1 MGKGP
6 GEGGSG
12 RVASGLS
19 ASSRLDMNQSESVTG
34 HQAKLYRINLLY
46 KYILKGSRF
55 GFLLNHLKAIPKRLY
70 KAFKLPYYKDYLSNF
85 EAELGAEEIIIT
97 FYF

>member
-1 MGKGP
+1 MKNEQTNKPSQCCLRVSILGIFYWGINTIKKKEMGKGP

-34 HQAKLYRINLLY
+34 HQAKLY
-46 KYILKGSRF
+46 
-55 GFLLNHLKAIPKRLY
+55 
-70 KAFKLPYYKDYLSNF
+70 
-85 EAELGAEEIIIT
+85 
-97 FYF
+97 